1 MDGESTPDSAS
12 ELPLELTAEVL
23 SRLPVKTLFRF
34 KSVCKS
40 WRRLIESP
48 SFIPRHLNHSVI
60 RGDAGDPNGARSL
73 LVKRRCRDTDVP
85 SAVTHGFGY
94 HRAVDDYKVVRIAFQ
109 YSRGRPCF
117 RAKVFALSEGSWR
130 EVPALPCK
138 VYSLDCVALNGIVY
152 WVAYNCGSD
161 DMELI
166 LSFDMREEVFRRVY
180 LPDLGFK
187 PDGSCMKLAVC
198 EQSLCLMTYNFRGR
212 AKCLDL
218 WVIDGG
224 VGEESWTKRLSIGP
238 IIGVRMPLG
247 CGANGEIF
255 VEKSNGGLAIYEASS
270 ETVRDL
276 PVRGSAHS
284 LDAHFYIESLVSITR

>member
-1 MDGESTPDSAS
+1 MFLWNPATRESRV
-12 ELPLELTAEVL
+12 LPKCINSHEDLWI
-23 SRLPVKTLFRF
+23 S
-34 KSVCKS
+34 
-40 WRRLIESP
+40 
-48 SFIPRHLNHSVI
+48 
-60 RGDAGDPNGARSL
+60 
-73 LVKRRCRDTDVP
+73 DVP